1 MKRAYGFTIVELLIV
16 IVVIAILAALSYVG
30 YVNILNRANDAAVQS
45 DLRSLAGILQSY
57 EVTDGGYPFLGSNS
71 SSMPGG
77 IKLAVNK
84 QAYSEAN
91 NLYYCVIP
99 SGENARFSLAG
110 KSKSGNIFAYYNGSF
125 QAYSGGFNTGNTICS
140 NTGVPSTETG
150 YEYHYG
156 KDVNNNWAAWTN
168 G

>member
-1 MKRAYGFTIVELLIV
+1 MKRAYGFTIVELLIA

-30 YVNILNRANDAAVQS
+30 YVNIANRANDAAVQS
-45 DLRSLAGILQSY
+45 DLRSLLGLVQSH
-57 EVTDGGYPFLGSNS
+57 EVVHSSYPSLGSS
-71 SSMPGG
+71 SPSMPGG

-84 QAYSEAN
+84 QAYSDAN

-99 SGENARFSLAG
+99 SGENARFSVAG
-110 KSKSGNIFAYYNGSF
+110 RSRSGNIFAYYNGSF
-125 QAYSGGFNTGNTICS
+125 QPYSGAFNTGNVICS
-140 NTGVPSTETG
+140 NMGIPSAEAG

-156 KDVNNNWAAWTN
+156 RDASNNWAAWTN